1 MTIAYHASHEQFAPS
16 VLLELSKLAQ
26 DCGFNAISSSDH
38 FHPWSERQGESGFSF
53 AWLGAALQST
63 TLPYS
68 VVCAPGQR
76 YHPAIV
82 AQAIATLNEMFPGRL
97 SVALGSGEALNESIT
112 GDKWP
117 EKSVRN
123 ARLLECYQVISRLL
137 DGEEVNHR
145 GLVNVEKA
153 RLYTLPKE
161 KPLLFCAA
169 VSLETAR
176 WAGEWADGLLTTHK
190 PHHELEKVV
199 QAFRSN
205 GGAGKP
211 IHLKV
216 QLSYS
221 RSKEEAEAGAYD
233 QWRSNI
239 FQGSVLGE
247 LPTVSHFDA
256 AAQLVK
262 PADMEKHV
270 RISSSLNQHTKW
282 IEQDLSLG
290 IDRVILH
297 NVNRNQKEFI
307 EDFGVEVLPNLRF

>member
-1 MTIAYHASHEQFAPS
+1 M
-16 VLLELSKLAQ
+16 
-26 DCGFNAISSSDH
+26 
-38 FHPWSERQGESGFSF
+38 
-53 AWLGAALQST
+53 
-63 TLPYS
+63 
-68 VVCAPGQR
+68 
-76 YHPAIV
+76 
-82 AQAIATLNEMFPGRL
+82 
-97 SVALGSGEALNESIT
+97 
-112 GDKWP
+112 
-117 EKSVRN
+117 
-123 ARLLECYQVISRLL
+123 
-137 DGEEVNHR
+137 
-145 GLVNVEKA
+145 VNVENA

-190 PHHELEKVV
+190 QHHELEKVV

-205 GGAGKP
+205 GGSGKP

-221 RSKEEAEAGAYD
+221 RAKEEAEVGAYD

-247 LPTVSHFDA
+247 LPTVAHFDA

-262 PADMEKHV
+262 AADMEKHV
-270 RISSSLNQHTKW
+270 RISSSLNQHKKW

-307 EDFGVEVLPNLRF
+307 EDFGAEVLPNLRF